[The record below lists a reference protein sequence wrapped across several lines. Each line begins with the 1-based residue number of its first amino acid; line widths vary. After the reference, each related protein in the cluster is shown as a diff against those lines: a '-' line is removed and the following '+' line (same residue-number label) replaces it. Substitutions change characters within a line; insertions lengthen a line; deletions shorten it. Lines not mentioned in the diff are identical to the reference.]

1 MISVRSRVA
10 APKEKKMNRLLKAAL
25 SHYEAQRDE
34 AIAILFVYF
43 NQSVGIGEHSKLL
56 SEITAWTEKLT
67 EAEDNLATLKK
78 HFME

>member
-1 MISVRSRVA
+1 
-10 APKEKKMNRLLKAAL
+10 MNRLLKAAL

-43 NQSVGIGEHSKLL
+43 NQSVGIGEPSKLL